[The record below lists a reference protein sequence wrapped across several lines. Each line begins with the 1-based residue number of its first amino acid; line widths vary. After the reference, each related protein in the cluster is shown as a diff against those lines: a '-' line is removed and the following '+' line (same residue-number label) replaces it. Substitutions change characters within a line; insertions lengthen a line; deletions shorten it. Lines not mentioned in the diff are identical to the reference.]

1 MEPGVPEKYISHYG
15 AERIAFGSD
24 YPMFD
29 PWKEVNNFLRFNLT
43 DDQKEQ
49 IAYKTA
55 ERILKL

>member
-1 MEPGVPEKYISHYG
+1 MYG

-24 YPMFD
+24 YPMWD
-29 PWKEVNNFLRFNLT
+29 PVNEVEKFLRLDLT

-55 ERILKL
+55 TRILNL